1 MAPGEGLTTRG
12 LENPKRQ
19 HFYHAHALVYE
30 EQKNRAGLTN
40 SDFKQFG
47 GPCRDRTDD
56 LLHAMEALSQL
67 S

>member
-1 MAPGEGLTTRG
+1 MAKATHRLRCVTFLFGLSG
-12 LENPKRQ
+12 NINKKGSAIADPCV
-19 HFYHAHALVYE
+19 LV
-30 EQKNRAGLTN
+30 
-40 SDFKQFG
+40 G

>member
-1 MAPGEGLTTRG
+1 MFDKKWSAIADPCV
-12 LENPKRQ
+12 
-19 HFYHAHALVYE
+19 LV
-30 EQKNRAGLTN
+30 
-40 SDFKQFG
+40 G